1 MHQSGKG
8 SGKAG
13 RHGITR
19 RQNGAAGGSVVRGS
33 GGRQGAERRTT
44 QATHANH
51 LDHDEILVAR
61 ALEMIS
67 GRFFWKQC
75 LKVFTIG
82 LMLGAVVMAAAC
94 NMLK

>member
-1 MHQSGKG
+1 
-8 SGKAG
+8 
-13 RHGITR
+13 
-19 RQNGAAGGSVVRGS
+19 
-33 GGRQGAERRTT
+33 
-44 QATHANH
+44 
-51 LDHDEILVAR
+51 
-61 ALEMIS
+61 MIS